1 MFIIIIIIIIIKII
15 IIIMRIIIIITII
28 IIWHHLTWQFNL
40 NFILFLLNLE
50 SFVIIVKY
58 QKLDS
63 LALNV

>member
-1 MFIIIIIIIIIKII
+1 MIMIMIMIIMIIIKIKII
-15 IIIMRIIIIITII
+15 IIII